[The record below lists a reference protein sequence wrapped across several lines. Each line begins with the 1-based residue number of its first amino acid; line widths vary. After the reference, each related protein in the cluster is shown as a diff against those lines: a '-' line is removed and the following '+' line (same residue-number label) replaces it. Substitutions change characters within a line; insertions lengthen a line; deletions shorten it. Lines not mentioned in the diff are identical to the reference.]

1 MKKTKKKN
9 VISKILLLLLILSSF
24 IFSGYKIQK
33 PIKIYFN
40 GHLVESD
47 QPPLLIDDR
56 TFVPIRVIAEDLG
69 AKVDYNKEDMTVT
82 IKRDKTNILLT
93 IGDDVAWISD
103 EEKAGPARLD
113 APAFLKKDRTYLP
126 LRSISELFGMEVNW
140 DGAKRA
146 VYINEKSYLSDYIN
160 RDNALEEVLERLKE
174 LGIFKNE
181 KVYFEVDDYEMKL
194 DGGSAEGYLV
204 TLRKDNPIDENL
216 TEMMGQFFI
225 NKKGTLLME
234 YDVVNDNFK
243 LLIGVN

>member
-1 MKKTKKKN
+1 MKKMKKKN

-24 IFSGYKIQK
+24 IFTGFK
-33 PIKIYFN
+33 PQRDIKIYIN
-40 GHLVESD
+40 GQVVESD
-47 QPPLLIDDR
+47 QPPLLIDNR

-69 AKVDYNKEDMTVT
+69 ATVDYNNKDRIVT
-82 IKRDKTNILLT
+82 IRRDKTNILLT
-93 IGDDVAWISD
+93 IGDDIARISSD
-103 EEKAGPARLD
+103 VETRPAILD
-113 APAFLKKDRTYLP
+113 APAFLRNDRTYLP
-126 LRSISELFGMEVNW
+126 LRSISELFGMQVDW

-146 VYINEKSYLSDYIN
+146 VYIKEKSYLPDYIN
-160 RDNALEEVLERLKE
+160 ADNALEEVLERMKE

-194 DGGSAEGYLV
+194 DGGSYEGYLV

-216 TEMMGQFFI
+216 TEMMGQYFI

>member
-1 MKKTKKKN
+1 MKKMKKKN
-9 VISKILLLLLILSSF
+9 VISKIFLLLLILSSF

-33 PIKIYFN
+33 PIKIYIN
-40 GHLVESD
+40 GQVVESD
-47 QPPLLIDDR
+47 QPPLLIDNR

-69 AKVDYNKEDMTVT
+69 ATVNYNNEDRIVT

-93 IGDDVAWISD
+93 IGDDIARISSD
-103 EEKAGPARLD
+103 VETRPAILD
-113 APAFLKKDRTYLP
+113 APAFLRNDRTYLP

-140 DGAKRA
+140 DGGKRA
-146 VYINEKSYLSDYIN
+146 VYIKEKSYLPDYIN

-194 DGGSAEGYLV
+194 DGGSYEGYLV

-216 TEMMGQFFI
+216 TEMMGQYFI

>member
-1 MKKTKKKN
+1 MKKMKKKN
-9 VISKILLLLLILSSF
+9 VISKFLLLALILSSL
-24 IFSGYKIQK
+24 IFTGFK
-33 PIKIYFN
+33 PQRDIKIYVN
-40 GHLVESD
+40 GHLIESD
-47 QPPLLIDDR
+47 QPPLIWEDR
-56 TFVPIRVIAEDLG
+56 TFVPIRVIAESLG
-69 AKVDYNKEDMTVT
+69 AKVDYNQEDMTVT

-93 IGDDVAWISD
+93 IGDDIARISSD
-103 EEKAGPARLD
+103 VETRPAILN
-113 APAFLKKDRTYLP
+113 APAFLRNDRTYLP
-126 LRSISELFGMEVNW
+126 LRSISELFGMKVDW
-140 DGAKRA
+140 DGGKRV
-146 VYINEKSYLSDYIN
+146 VYIKEKSYLPDYIN

-194 DGGSAEGYLV
+194 DGGSYEGYLV

-216 TEMMGQFFI
+216 TEMMGQYFI

>member
-47 QPPLLIDDR
+47 QPPLIIDDR
-56 TFVPIRVIAEDLG
+56 TFVPIRVIAENLG

>member
-1 MKKTKKKN
+1 MKKMKDKN
-9 VISKILLLLLILSSF
+9 GISKFLLLLLILSSF

-33 PIKIYFN
+33 PIKIYIN
-40 GHLVESD
+40 GKVVESD
-47 QPPLLIDDR
+47 QPPLLIDNR

-69 AKVDYNKEDMTVT
+69 ATVNYDNKDRIVT
-82 IKRDKTNILLT
+82 IRRDKTNILLT
-93 IGDDVAWISD
+93 IGDDIARISSD
-103 EEKAGPARLD
+103 VETRPAILD
-113 APAFLKKDRTYLP
+113 APAFLRNDRTYLP
-126 LRSISELFGMEVNW
+126 LRSISELFGMQVDW
-140 DGAKRA
+140 DGGKRA
-146 VYINEKSYLSDYIN
+146 VYIKEKSYLPDYIN
-160 RDNALEEVLERLKE
+160 RDNALEEVLERLSK

-194 DGGSAEGYLV
+194 DGGSYEGYLV

-216 TEMMGQFFI
+216 TEMMGQYFI

>member
-1 MKKTKKKN
+1 MKKMKKKN
-9 VISKILLLLLILSSF
+9 VISKFLLLLLILSSF

-33 PIKIYFN
+33 PIKIYIN
-40 GHLVESD
+40 GQLIESD
-47 QPPLLIDDR
+47 QPPLIIDNR
-56 TFVPIRVIAEDLG
+56 TFVPIRVIAENLG
-69 AKVDYNKEDMTVT
+69 AKVDYNQEDMTVK

-93 IGDDVAWISD
+93 IGDDIARISSD
-103 EEKAGPARLD
+103 VETRPAILD
-113 APAFLKKDRTYLP
+113 APAFLRDDRTYLP

-140 DGAKRA
+140 DGAKRV
-146 VYINEKSYLSDYIN
+146 VYINEKSYLPDYIN
-160 RDNALEEVLERLKE
+160 RDNALEEVLERLRE
-174 LGIFKNE
+174 LGRFKNE

-194 DGGSAEGYLV
+194 DGGSYEGYLV

-216 TEMMGQFFI
+216 TEMMGQYFI

>member
-1 MKKTKKKN
+1 MKKMKKRN
-9 VISKILLLLLILSSF
+9 VISKIFLLLLILSSF

-33 PIKIYFN
+33 PIKIYIN
-40 GHLVESD
+40 GQVVESD
-47 QPPLLIDDR
+47 QPPLLIDNR

-69 AKVDYNKEDMTVT
+69 ATVNYDNKDRIVT
-82 IKRDKTNILLT
+82 IRRDKTNILLT
-93 IGDDVAWISD
+93 IGDDIARISSD
-103 EEKAGPARLD
+103 VETRPAILD
-113 APAFLKKDRTYLP
+113 APAFLRNDRTYLP
-126 LRSISELFGMEVNW
+126 LRSISELFGMQVDW

-146 VYINEKSYLSDYIN
+146 VYIKEKSYLPDYIN
-160 RDNALEEVLERLKE
+160 ADNALEEVLERLKE

-194 DGGSAEGYLV
+194 DGGSYEGYLV

-216 TEMMGQFFI
+216 TEMMGQYFI

>member
-1 MKKTKKKN
+1 MKKMKKKN

-33 PIKIYFN
+33 PIKIYIN
-40 GHLVESD
+40 GQLVESD
-47 QPPLLIDDR
+47 QPPLIWEDR
-56 TFVPIRVIAEDLG
+56 TFVPIRVITENLG
-69 AKVDYNKEDMTVT
+69 AKVDYNQEDMTVK

-93 IGDDVAWISD
+93 IGDDIARISSDVETRPAILD
-103 EEKAGPARLD
+103 EA
-113 APAFLKKDRTYLP
+113 AFLRDDRTYLP
-126 LRSISELFGMEVNW
+126 LRSISELFGMEVDW

-146 VYINEKSYLSDYIN
+146 VYIKEKSYLPDYIN
-160 RDNALEEVLERLKE
+160 RDNALEEVLERLSK
-174 LGIFKNE
+174 LGIFKKE

-194 DGGSAEGYLV
+194 DGGSYEGYLV

-216 TEMMGQFFI
+216 TEMMGQYFI

>member
-1 MKKTKKKN
+1 MKKKN

-33 PIKIYFN
+33 PIKIYIN
-40 GHLVESD
+40 GQVVESD
-47 QPPLLIDDR
+47 QPPLLIDNR

-69 AKVDYNKEDMTVT
+69 ATVNYNKEDRIVT
-82 IKRDKTNILLT
+82 IRRDKTNILLT
-93 IGDDVAWISD
+93 IGDDIARISSD
-103 EEKAGPARLD
+103 VETRPAILD
-113 APAFLKKDRTYLP
+113 APAFLRNDRTYLP

-140 DGAKRA
+140 DGGKRA
-146 VYINEKSYLSDYIN
+146 VYIKEKSYLPDYIN
-160 RDNALEEVLERLKE
+160 RDNALEEVLERLSK
-174 LGIFKNE
+174 LGRFKNE
-181 KVYFEVDDYEMKL
+181 KVYFEVDDYEMTL
-194 DGGSAEGYLV
+194 DGGSYEGYLV

-216 TEMMGQFFI
+216 TEMMGQYFI

>member
-1 MKKTKKKN
+1 MKKMKNKN

-33 PIKIYFN
+33 PIKIYIN
-40 GHLVESD
+40 GQLIESD
-47 QPPLLIDDR
+47 QPPLLIDNR

-69 AKVDYNKEDMTVT
+69 ATVNYNKEDRIVT
-82 IKRDKTNILLT
+82 IRRDKTNILLT
-93 IGDDVAWISD
+93 IGDDIARISSD
-103 EEKAGPARLD
+103 VETRPAILD
-113 APAFLKKDRTYLP
+113 APAFLRNDRTYLP
-126 LRSISELFGMEVNW
+126 LRSISELFGMEVDW
-140 DGAKRA
+140 DGGKRA
-146 VYINEKSYLSDYIN
+146 VYIKENSYLPDYIN
-160 RDNALEEVLERLKE
+160 RDNALEEVLERLSK

-194 DGGSAEGYLV
+194 DGGSYEGYLV

-216 TEMMGQFFI
+216 TEMMGQYFI

>member
-1 MKKTKKKN
+1 MKKMKKKN

-33 PIKIYFN
+33 PIKIYIN
-40 GHLVESD
+40 GQVVESD
-47 QPPLLIDDR
+47 QPPLLIDNR

-69 AKVDYNKEDMTVT
+69 ATVNYDNKDRIVT
-82 IKRDKTNILLT
+82 IRRDKTNILLT
-93 IGDDVAWISD
+93 IGDDIARISSD
-103 EEKAGPARLD
+103 VETRPAILD
-113 APAFLKKDRTYLP
+113 APAFLRNDRTYLP
-126 LRSISELFGMEVNW
+126 LRSISELFGMQVDW

-146 VYINEKSYLSDYIN
+146 VYIKEKSYLPDYIN
-160 RDNALEEVLERLKE
+160 ADNALEEILERLKE

-194 DGGSAEGYLV
+194 DGGSYEGYVV

-216 TEMMGQFFI
+216 TEMMGQYFI

>member
-1 MKKTKKKN
+1 MKKMKKKN
-9 VISKILLLLLILSSF
+9 EISKILLLLLILSSL
-24 IFSGYKIQK
+24 IFTGFK
-33 PIKIYFN
+33 PQRDMKIYVN
-40 GHLVESD
+40 GHLIESD
-47 QPPLLIDDR
+47 QPTLIIDNR

-69 AKVDYNKEDMTVT
+69 AKVDYKKEDMIVT
-82 IKRDKTNILLT
+82 IRRDKTNILLT
-93 IGDDVAWISD
+93 IGDDIARISSD
-103 EEKAGPARLD
+103 VETRPAILD
-113 APAFLKKDRTYLP
+113 APAFLRNDRTYLP
-126 LRSISELFGMEVNW
+126 LRSISELFGMQVDW

-146 VYINEKSYLSDYIN
+146 VYINEKSYLPDYIN
-160 RDNALEEVLERLKE
+160 ADNALEEVLERLSK

-194 DGGSAEGYLV
+194 DGGSYEGYLV

-216 TEMMGQFFI
+216 TEMMGQYFI

>member
-1 MKKTKKKN
+1 MKKMKNKN

-33 PIKIYFN
+33 PIKIYIN
-40 GHLVESD
+40 GQLIESD
-47 QPPLLIDDR
+47 QPPLLIDNR

-69 AKVDYNKEDMTVT
+69 ATVNYNKEDRIVT
-82 IKRDKTNILLT
+82 IRRDKTNILLT
-93 IGDDVAWISD
+93 IGDDIARISSD
-103 EEKAGPARLD
+103 VETRPAILD
-113 APAFLKKDRTYLP
+113 APAFLRNDRTYLP

-140 DGAKRA
+140 DGGKRA
-146 VYINEKSYLSDYIN
+146 VYIKENSYLPEYIN
-160 RDNALEEVLERLKE
+160 RDNALEEVLERLSK

-194 DGGSAEGYLV
+194 DGGSYEGYLV

-216 TEMMGQFFI
+216 TEMMGQYFI

>member
-1 MKKTKKKN
+1 MKKKN

-33 PIKIYFN
+33 PIKIYIN
-40 GHLVESD
+40 GQVVESD
-47 QPPLLIDDR
+47 QPPLLIDNR

-69 AKVDYNKEDMTVT
+69 ATVNYNKEDRIVT
-82 IKRDKTNILLT
+82 IRRDKTNILLT
-93 IGDDVAWISD
+93 IGDDIARISSD
-103 EEKAGPARLD
+103 VETRPAILD
-113 APAFLKKDRTYLP
+113 APAFLRNDRTYLP
-126 LRSISELFGMEVNW
+126 LRSISELFGMQVDW
-140 DGAKRA
+140 DGGKRA
-146 VYINEKSYLSDYIN
+146 VYIKEKSYLPDYIN
-160 RDNALEEVLERLKE
+160 RDNALEEVLKRLRE
-174 LGIFKNE
+174 LGRFKNE

-194 DGGSAEGYLV
+194 DGGSYEGYLV

-216 TEMMGQFFI
+216 TEMMGQYFI

>member
-1 MKKTKKKN
+1 MKKMKKRN
-9 VISKILLLLLILSSF
+9 VISKIFLLLLILSSF

-33 PIKIYFN
+33 PIKIYIN
-40 GHLVESD
+40 GQVVESD
-47 QPPLLIDDR
+47 QPPLLIDNR

-69 AKVDYNKEDMTVT
+69 ATVDYKKEDRIVT

-93 IGDDVAWISD
+93 IGDDIARISSD
-103 EEKAGPARLD
+103 VETRPAILD
-113 APAFLKKDRTYLP
+113 APAFLRNDRTYLP
-126 LRSISELFGMEVNW
+126 LRSISELFGMQVNW
-140 DGAKRA
+140 DGGKRA
-146 VYINEKSYLSDYIN
+146 VYIKEKSYLPDYIN
-160 RDNALEEVLERLKE
+160 RDNALEEVLERLSK

-194 DGGSAEGYLV
+194 DGGSYEGYLV

-216 TEMMGQFFI
+216 TEMMGQYFI

>member
-1 MKKTKKKN
+1 MKKMKKKN
-9 VISKILLLLLILSSF
+9 EISKFLLLLLILSSF

-33 PIKIYFN
+33 PIKIYIN
-40 GHLVESD
+40 GQLVESD
-47 QPPLLIDDR
+47 QPPLIIDNR

-69 AKVDYNKEDMTVT
+69 ATVDYNNKDRIVT
-82 IKRDKTNILLT
+82 IRRDKTNILLT
-93 IGDDVAWISD
+93 IGDDIARISSD
-103 EEKAGPARLD
+103 VETRPAILD
-113 APAFLKKDRTYLP
+113 APAFLRNDRTYLP
-126 LRSISELFGMEVNW
+126 LRSISELFGMQVDW

-146 VYINEKSYLSDYIN
+146 IYIKENSYLSDYIN
-160 RDNALEEVLERLKE
+160 RDNALEEVLERLRE

-194 DGGSAEGYLV
+194 DGGSYEGYLV

-216 TEMMGQFFI
+216 TEMMGQYFI

>member
-1 MKKTKKKN
+1 MKKMKKKN

-33 PIKIYFN
+33 PIKIYIN
-40 GHLVESD
+40 GQVVESD
-47 QPPLLIDDR
+47 QPPLLIDNR

-69 AKVDYNKEDMTVT
+69 ATVNYDNKDRIVT

-93 IGDDVAWISD
+93 IGDDIARISSD
-103 EEKAGPARLD
+103 VETRPAILD
-113 APAFLKKDRTYLP
+113 APAFLRNDRTYLP
-126 LRSISELFGMEVNW
+126 LRSISELFGMQVDW
-140 DGAKRA
+140 DGGKRA
-146 VYINEKSYLSDYIN
+146 VYIKEKSYLPDYIN

-194 DGGSAEGYLV
+194 DGGSYEGYLV

-216 TEMMGQFFI
+216 TEMVGQFFI

-234 YDVVNDNFK
+234 YDIVNDSFK

>member
-1 MKKTKKKN
+1 MKKMKKKN
-9 VISKILLLLLILSSF
+9 VISKFLLLLLILSSF
-24 IFSGYKIQK
+24 IFSGFKIQRDM
-33 PIKIYFN
+33 KIYVN

-47 QPPLLIDDR
+47 QPPLIIDDR
-56 TFVPIRVIAEDLG
+56 TFVPIRVIAENLG

>member
-1 MKKTKKKN
+1 MKKMKNKN

-33 PIKIYFN
+33 PIKIYIN
-40 GHLVESD
+40 GQVVESD
-47 QPPLLIDDR
+47 QPPLLIDNR

-69 AKVDYNKEDMTVT
+69 ATVDYDNKDRIVT
-82 IKRDKTNILLT
+82 IRRDKTNILLT
-93 IGDDVAWISD
+93 IGDDIARISSD
-103 EEKAGPARLD
+103 VETRPAILD
-113 APAFLKKDRTYLP
+113 APAFLRNDRTYLP
-126 LRSISELFGMEVNW
+126 LRSISELFGMQVDW
-140 DGAKRA
+140 DGGKRA
-146 VYINEKSYLSDYIN
+146 VYIKEKSYLPDYIN
-160 RDNALEEVLERLKE
+160 RDNALEEVLERLSK

-194 DGGSAEGYLV
+194 DGGSYEGYLV

-216 TEMMGQFFI
+216 TEMMGQYFI

-234 YDVVNDNFK
+234 YDVVNDSFK

>member
-47 QPPLLIDDR
+47 QPPLIIDDR
-56 TFVPIRVIAEDLG
+56 TFVPIRVIAENLG

-113 APAFLKKDRTYLP
+113 APAF
-126 LRSISELFGMEVNW
+126 
-140 DGAKRA
+140 
-146 VYINEKSYLSDYIN
+146 
-160 RDNALEEVLERLKE
+160 
-174 LGIFKNE
+174 
-181 KVYFEVDDYEMKL
+181 
-194 DGGSAEGYLV
+194 
-204 TLRKDNPIDENL
+204 
-216 TEMMGQFFI
+216 
-225 NKKGTLLME
+225 
-234 YDVVNDNFK
+234 
-243 LLIGVN
+243 

>member
-1 MKKTKKKN
+1 MKKMKKKN

-33 PIKIYFN
+33 PIKIYIN
-40 GHLVESD
+40 GQVVESD
-47 QPPLLIDDR
+47 QPPLLIDNR

-69 AKVDYNKEDMTVT
+69 ATVNYDNKDRIVT
-82 IKRDKTNILLT
+82 IRRDKTNILLT
-93 IGDDVAWISD
+93 IGDDIARISSD
-103 EEKAGPARLD
+103 VETRPAILD
-113 APAFLKKDRTYLP
+113 APAFLRNDRTYLP
-126 LRSISELFGMEVNW
+126 LRSISELFGMQVDW

-146 VYINEKSYLSDYIN
+146 VYIKEKSYLPDYIN
-160 RDNALEEVLERLKE
+160 ADNALEEVLERLKE

-194 DGGSAEGYLV
+194 DGGSYEGYLV
-204 TLRKDNPIDENL
+204 TIRKDNPIDENL
-216 TEMMGQFFI
+216 TEMMGQYFI

>member
-1 MKKTKKKN
+1 MKKMKN
-9 VISKILLLLLILSSF
+9 KNGISKFLLLLLILSSF

-33 PIKIYFN
+33 PIKIYVN

-47 QPPLLIDDR
+47 QPPLIIDNR

-69 AKVDYNKEDMTVT
+69 AIVNYDNKDRIVT

-93 IGDDVAWISD
+93 IGDDIARISSD
-103 EEKAGPARLD
+103 VETRPAILD
-113 APAFLKKDRTYLP
+113 APAFLRDDRTYLP
-126 LRSISELFGMEVNW
+126 LRSISELFGMEVDW
-140 DGAKRA
+140 DGGKRA
-146 VYINEKSYLSDYIN
+146 VYIKEKSYLPDYIN

-194 DGGSAEGYLV
+194 DGGSYEGYLV

-216 TEMMGQFFI
+216 TEMMGQYFI
-225 NKKGTLLME
+225 NKKGTIIME
-234 YDVVNDNFK
+234 YDVVKDNFK

>member
-47 QPPLLIDDR
+47 QPPLIIDDR
-56 TFVPIRVIAEDLG
+56 TFVPIRVIAENLG

-113 APAFLKKDRTYLP
+113 ATAFLKKDRTYLP